1 MYNQCLNCGNYMEQ
15 NMPCFN
21 CESNM
26 KNASGDE
33 YNFTASGEY
42 DSQTPSS
49 GGGGGFDWNNALNS
63 AFGLLGQYGSIKEK
77 EAQEGVSAAE
87 AEKARAE
94 AAAERARA
102 AERAATIKAYVL
114 PIAITGVLAIGGI
127 AAYFYFKRA
136 KLN

>member
-1 MYNQCLNCGNYMEQ
+1 MEQ

-26 KNASGDE
+26 KNANGNE
-33 YNFTASGEY
+33 YDDFVSSGEY
-42 DSQTPSS
+42 DAGTPST
-49 GGGGGFDWNNALNS
+49 GGGGTSKGGGFDWNS
-63 AFGLLGQYGSIKEK
+63 AINNVFGLFGQYGSIKEK
-77 EAQEGVSAAE
+77 EAQQGVSAAE
-87 AEKARAE
+87 AEAERAR

-102 AERAATIKAYVL
+102 AERAATIKAYAL
-114 PIAITGVLAIGGI
+114 PIAITGILAVGGI

>member
-1 MYNQCLNCGNYMEQ
+1 MEQ

-26 KNASGDE
+26 KNANGDE
-33 YNFTASGEY
+33 YEVPSGEY
-42 DSQTPSS
+42 GAGTSS
-49 GGGGGFDWNNALNS
+49 TGGGGTSKGGGFDWNS
-63 AFGLLGQYGSIKEK
+63 AVNNVFGLFGQYGRIREEQAK
-77 EAQEGVSAAE
+77 EGVSAAE
-87 AEKARAE
+87 AEKERAR

-102 AERAATIKAYVL
+102 AERAATIKAYAL
-114 PIAITGVLAIGGI
+114 PIAITGILAVGGI